1 MNAMHPCIAL
11 ETGEFILLLVVI
23 AAFAGGY
30 FVISKIID
38 WAKRQTH
45 GDQSARLPTQDRPSS
60 PSAGPSTQP
69 GRTPPELESLFHLF
83 TMMGKLAMCDGDLTP
98 AETAF
103 VDRCL
108 GEMRNIDAAARSRL
122 LDMLRHANGTA
133 TDFRYHAEGYF
144 RLNKQNPVELGRTLE
159 RLRALAAAD
168 APINAQEESLLREA
182 ATVFGL
188 A

>member
-1 MNAMHPCIAL
+1 MNAMHPCLAI
-11 ETGEFILLLVVI
+11 ETSEFILLLVII

-30 FVISKIID
+30 FIISKIID
-38 WAKRQTH
+38 WAKRQTQ
-45 GDQSARLPTQDRPSS
+45 GDPSLRLPTPQKPSV
-60 PSAGPSTQP
+60 PPAGPSGTP

-108 GEMRNIDAAARSRL
+108 AEMRNIDAAARARL

-133 TDFRYHAEGYF
+133 TSFRYHAEGYF
-144 RLNKQNPVELGRTLE
+144 RLNQQNPVELGRTLE

-168 APINAQEESLLREA
+168 APVNEQEEGFLKEA